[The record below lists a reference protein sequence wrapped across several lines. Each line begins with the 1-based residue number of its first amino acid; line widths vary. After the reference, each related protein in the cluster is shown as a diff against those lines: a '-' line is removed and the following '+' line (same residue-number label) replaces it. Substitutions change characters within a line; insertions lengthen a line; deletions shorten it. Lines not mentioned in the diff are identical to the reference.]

1 MLIELRGFYE
11 KITRSSNL
19 FGGRGGGGN
28 DNPPDKDP
36 DREGKEREGKEGN
49 DPFENFDFTR
59 FRSSRPKS
67 GNPNRPPENKADKSD
82 KSEPDKAAAS
92 PANDTST
99 GDDADNDNESDDN
112 EPPRSA
118 RPRQFPTGNGRN
130 TFNGFDFNG
139 GQFRGFGGGG
149 GNNTIGQLP
158 TIRLPR
164 FGRGAIGLIILAVV
178 IVALLILGPNL
189 INFWTDLMWFQEVQ
203 QTGVFWVRFWQPL
216 IVFVVGFVIAFAVI
230 MVNVSVARRFGPS
243 GPVINT
249 QDNPMA
255 ALLGGGVRFLNWAFV
270 AASVVISL
278 FLAGAA
284 SSKWQTILFY
294 LNAAPWTDKEPI
306 FNNPVGFYVFDV
318 PFFSFLQGWAVG
330 LFVVAL
336 LASLA
341 IYFLRFTLSGQAFT
355 VTPAI
360 KTHASVLGAILLGL
374 FAFGYQ
380 ISNWNLVY
388 SSRGRAYG
396 TSATDFDA
404 QVPANTIL
412 TFIVAAAAVLLLA
425 NIFIR
430 NTRRG
435 VGLLIAASLI
445 WLVGH
450 ILVAG
455 IYPSLYQNLSV
466 KPNELTKEQKYIS
479 NTIAMT
485 RKAFG
490 LEINTNVKEVPFQGT
505 ATLTQQDIQNNP
517 YIEANARL
525 WDYEKL
531 KGIYDLTQTLRRYYD
546 FTDIDIDRY
555 NLALNNAASPSKTQ
569 VMIGARE
576 LEVNNL
582 QTQTWQS
589 LHLQYTHGYGVQ
601 ASPVNQV
608 TTDGRP
614 IDLITQSFPFS
625 STLLPVQQ
633 PRIYFG
639 QGIAENNYSIV
650 GTTLQE
656 IDYPFQGADD
666 VKFKYDGK
674 GGIPLNNWFVKA
686 AFAAKLGDFNL
697 LISDAVTDDSRLIF
711 RRNIAER
718 INQIAPFLEMDK
730 DPYLV
735 AAEGK
740 LYFIQDAYTET
751 NLYPHS
757 NPLNRLG
764 GTTVDLPRSMEGSA
778 NYIRNSVKIVIDAY
792 DGTTTF
798 YLVDKPTIDP
808 IAQTYANIYPGLFK
822 PMSAMSAE
830 LRSHLRYPEDLF
842 TVQTQVYSIF
852 HVTDPTKFYNS
863 EDLWQVPNDPR
874 SGSGTNANQYDPYYL
889 VTRLPGETQN
899 EFVLINVFQPQQKV
913 NLVSWMAARMD
924 GDNYGQLA
932 VYNFDPSVNIDGPAQ
947 FYSKIQA
954 LPDFSSQRALL
965 NSGSSSLPAGPIII
979 IPVDKAVLYIMPYYL
994 QGSSTALPQLQFV
1007 AVGANDKVYVSKPGS
1022 DDDRTKLLSTALT
1035 EVFTR
1040 GQQVAVNPGQTPGA
1054 TATPSASTTPATNPT
1069 APPGTPAT
1077 APAGTP
1083 PASNGAT
1090 AVSGPTIAPNQQA
1103 SVTDLLRSIKAH
1115 QDLAAQAFAAG
1126 DAAKGNAEI
1135 QAANNDLAR
1144 LNQLIGR

>member
-1 MLIELRGFYE
+1 MLIELRRFYE
-11 KITRSSNL
+11 KISQSHNL
-19 FGGRGGGGN
+19 FGGRGGGGD
-28 DNPPDKDP
+28 DNGPDKDA
-36 DREGKEREGKEGN
+36 DREGKEGKEGK

-59 FRSSRPKS
+59 FRSSRPKQPDDS
-67 GNPNRPPENKADKSD
+67 TPKS
-82 KSEPDKAAAS
+82 SEPTGS
-92 PANDTST
+92 GSSS
-99 GDDADNDNESDDN
+99 GDDDDASNDN
-112 EPPRSA
+112 EPPRTS
-118 RPRQFPTGNGRN
+118 RPRSTSGSSGRN
-130 TFNGFDFNG
+130 TFGGFDFNS
-139 GQFRGFGGGG
+139 GQFSGFGGGG
-149 GNNTIGQLP
+149 NGGTIGQLP
-158 TIRLPR
+158 QLRMPRL
-164 FGRGAIGLIILAVV
+164 GRGAIALIILAVV
-178 IVALLILGPNL
+178 IVLLLLLGPNL
-189 INFWTDLMWFQEVQ
+189 ISFWTDMMWFQEVQ

-216 IVFVVGFVIAFAVI
+216 ITFAIAFVIAFAVI

-270 AASVVISL
+270 AAAVIISL

-306 FNNPVGFYVFDV
+306 YNNSVGFYVFDV
-318 PFFSFLQGWAVG
+318 PFISFLQGWAVG

-336 LASLA
+336 IASLA
-341 IYFLRFTLSGQAFT
+341 IYFLRFTLAGQAFSF
-355 VTPAI
+355 TPAI

-380 ISNWNLVY
+380 ISNWDLVY
-388 SSRGRAYG
+388 SNRGRVYG
-396 TSATDFDA
+396 TSATDYDA
-404 QVPANTIL
+404 QFPANTIL
-412 TFIVAAAAVLLLA
+412 TFIVAAAAILLLA

-435 VGLLIAASLI
+435 VTLLVAASLI

-450 ILVAG
+450 ILIAG
-455 IYPSLYQNLSV
+455 VYPSVYQNFSV
-466 KPNELTKEQKYIS
+466 KPNELSKEQKYIS

-490 LEINTNVKEVPFQGT
+490 LELNTNVKEVPFQGT

-517 YIEANARL
+517 YIEDNARL
-525 WDYEKL
+525 WDYDKL

-555 NLALNNAASPSKTQ
+555 NLALGGSTVPTKTQ

-576 LEVNNL
+576 LDINNL

-589 LHLQYTHGYGVQ
+589 THLQYTHGYGVQ
-601 ASPVNQV
+601 ASPVNEV

-614 IDLITQSFPFS
+614 INLITQSFPFS
-625 STLLPVQQ
+625 STILPVQQ

-639 QGIAENNYSIV
+639 QGVEEQNYSIV
-650 GTTLQE
+650 GPKIDE
-656 IDYPFQGADD
+656 IDYPFQSAED
-666 VKFKYDGK
+666 VKFKYDGT
-674 GGIPLNNWFVKA
+674 GGVPLSNWFVKA

-697 LISDAVTDDSRLIF
+697 LISDNVTDDSRLIF
-711 RRNIAER
+711 RRGITER
-718 INQIAPFLEMDK
+718 INEIAPFLTLDK

-740 LYFIQDAYTET
+740 LYFIQDAYTQT
-751 NLYPHS
+751 DLYPHS
-757 NPLNRLG
+757 NPLNRLAG
-764 GTTVDLPRSMEGSA
+764 VSAGTIPNSINPAS
-778 NYIRNSVKIVIDAY
+778 NYIRNSVKVVIDAY
-792 DGTTTF
+792 NGTTTF

-808 IAQTYANIYPGLFK
+808 IAQTYANIYPDLFK
-822 PMSAMSAE
+822 PMSQMSAE
-830 LRSHLRYPEDLF
+830 LKAHLRYPEDLF
-842 TVQTQVYSIF
+842 TVQTQVYSIY

-863 EDLWQVPNDPR
+863 EDLWQVPSDPR
-874 SGSGTNANQYDPYYL
+874 NGSSTNASPYEPYYL
-889 VTRLPGETQN
+889 VTRLPGETRN

-947 FYSKIQA
+947 FFSKIQA

-965 NSGSSSLPAGPIII
+965 NSGSSSLPPGPIII
-979 IPVDKAVLYIMPYYL
+979 IPVDKAILYIMPYYL

-1040 GQQVAVNPGQTPGA
+1040 GQQVAVNPGQTGNGTTTPG
-1054 TATPSASTTPATNPT
+1054 ASTTPATNPT
-1069 APPGTPAT
+1069 SPPNTPAT
-1077 APAGTP
+1077 APVGTPGAGAGTP
-1083 PASNGAT
+1083 APT
-1090 AVSGPTIAPNQQA
+1090 AASGPTVAPDQTASIA
-1103 SVTDLLRSIKAH
+1103 DLVRSIKAH
-1115 QDLAAQAFAAG
+1115 QDLATQAFAAG
-1126 DAAKGNAEI
+1126 DTARGNAELK
-1135 QAANNDLAR
+1135 AADTDLAR

>member
-1 MLIELRGFYE
+1 MLIELRRLYD
-11 KITRSSNL
+11 KISQPHNL
-19 FGGRGGGGN
+19 FGGRGGGN
-28 DNPPDKDP
+28 DNGPDKDP
-36 DREGKEREGKEGN
+36 DREGKESNDPKDPKDPK

-59 FRSSRPKS
+59 FRSSRPKQPDDPTPKS
-67 GNPNRPPENKADKSD
+67 PENKSD
-82 KSEPDKAAAS
+82 PDKAAS
-92 PANDTST
+92 SKDTPSSDDADDT
-99 GDDADNDNESDDN
+99 GDDEA
-112 EPPRSA
+112 PRVS
-118 RPRQFPTGNGRN
+118 RPRPASGGTGRN
-130 TFNGFDFNG
+130 TFGGFDFNT
-139 GQFRGFGGGG
+139 GQFTGFGGGSG
-149 GNNTIGQLP
+149 TVGQLP
-158 TIRLPR
+158 QIRMPR
-164 FGRGAIGLIILAVV
+164 IGRGAIALIVLAVI
-178 IVALLILGPNL
+178 IVFLLIMGPNFL
-189 INFWTDLMWFQEVQ
+189 NFWTDFMWFQEVQ

-216 IVFVVGFVIAFAVI
+216 IVFAIAFVIAFAVI

-243 GPVINT
+243 GPVINA

-255 ALLGGGVRFLNWAFV
+255 ALLGGGVRFLNWVFV
-270 AASVVISL
+270 VGAVIISL

-306 FNNPVGFYVFDV
+306 FNNSIGFYVFDV

-330 LFVVAL
+330 LFVVSL
-336 LASLA
+336 MASLA
-341 IYFLRFTLSGQAFT
+341 VYFLRFSLSGRAFT

-360 KTHASVLGAILLGL
+360 KTHASVLGAVLLGL

-380 ISNWNLVY
+380 ISNWDLVY
-388 SSRGRAYG
+388 SSRGRAFG

-404 QVPANTIL
+404 QFPANTIL

-435 VGLLIAASLI
+435 VVLLVAASLI

-455 IYPSLYQNLSV
+455 IYPSVYQNFSV

-490 LEINTNVKEVPFQGT
+490 LEVNTNMKEVPFQGT

-555 NLALNNAASPSKTQ
+555 NLALNPNTSPSKTQ

-639 QGIAENNYSIV
+639 QGVAENNYSLV
-650 GTTLQE
+650 GTTLDE

-666 VKFKYDGK
+666 VKFKYNGK
-674 GGIPLNNWFVKA
+674 GGIPLDNWFVKA

-697 LISDAVTDDSRLIF
+697 LISDAVTDNSRLIF
-711 RRNIAER
+711 RRNITER
-718 INQIAPFLEMDK
+718 ISQIAPFLRLDN

-740 LYFIQDAYTET
+740 LYFIQDAYTES
-751 NLYPHS
+751 NLFPHS
-757 NPLNRLG
+757 NPLNRLT
-764 GTTVDLPRSMEGSA
+764 GTTIDLPSSMDPSA

-798 YLVDKPTIDP
+798 YLVDKPSIDP

-822 PMSAMSAE
+822 PMSQMSAE
-830 LRSHLRYPEDLF
+830 LKSHLRYPEDLF
-842 TVQTQVYSIF
+842 SVQTQVYSIY

-863 EDLWQVPNDPR
+863 EDLWQVPVDPR
-874 SGSGTNANQYDPYYL
+874 SGSGTNASQYDPYYL
-889 VTRLPGETQN
+889 VTKLPGETQT

-932 VYNFDPSVNIDGPAQ
+932 VFNFDPSVNIDGPAQ
-947 FYSKIQA
+947 FFSKIQA
-954 LPDFSSQRALL
+954 LPDFSSQRSLL

-1040 GQQVAVNPGQTPGA
+1040 GQQVAVTPGQPGTGTTTPGA
-1054 TATPSASTTPATNPT
+1054 NTTPVVNPT
-1069 APPGTPAT
+1069 APPGTPVT
-1077 APAGTP
+1077 APVGSPPAVNGTP
-1083 PASNGAT
+1083 APT
-1090 AVSGPTIAPNQQA
+1090 AASGPTIAPDQTA
-1103 SVTDLLRSIKAH
+1103 SIADLVRSIKAH
-1115 QDLAAQAFAAG
+1115 QDLASQAFAAG
-1126 DAAKGNAEI
+1126 DTARGNAEI
-1135 QAANNDLAR
+1135 TAANNDLAR